1 MISDS
6 DVASIRSIDVGF
18 HGGTTSNAYS
28 TEHEAEVVVNLRR
41 NISSLQLDY
50 THLIDVY
57 RHQVAGHTD
66 HFMLRF
72 MERFILKPIL
82 KEHLFQREK
91 SFYEHVTRCCCC
103 NDDNITNIERVNQHC
118 DNYIGNEARNHLVT
132 PSLLSYLP
140 KYFQSVTTSFR
151 LSSSPLS
158 SSSSSSQLSSSSS
171 SSTIKEEIDELSYL
185 VLEDISHSYSRDHIS
200 IIDIKMGTQT
210 YEPTASIEKIVKET
224 SKFIHQRQLGFRIS
238 GMKVFNHRTK
248 QYLIKDKFFGRS
260 LEPSTVIYGLGLFFY
275 NGYTLCKEIISDVIQ
290 QLNGL
295 LVIMNEQVDYKFYCT
310 SLLIIYNAC
319 PDKATTTTTSIST
332 IMSSTSISNIIS
344 SPETMKLMGS
354 SSSLSS
360 SSYIRSINEEIC
372 DLIDARLLLM
382 NSKLQLT
389 ASMRHFLL
397 YGSCHSTSHAVTV
410 KLVDFA
416 HVIIN
421 DEGDRRKDEEFIHGL
436 MNLIKSLK
444 ELLSK
449 LDCSDDDDEKEE
461 GEEEDT
467 VRIILSLFQ

>member
-6 DVASIRSIDVGF
+6 DVASIRSIDVGCR
-18 HGGTTSNAYS
+18 GGTGATSNAYS

-41 NISSLQLDY
+41 SISSLQLDY

-66 HFMLRF
+66 HYMLRF

-118 DNYIGNEARNHLVT
+118 DNYIGNEARNHLVA

-151 LSSSPLS
+151 LSSSQLS
-158 SSSSSSQLSSSSS
+158 SLSSSS

-185 VLEDISHSYSRDHIS
+185 VLEDISHSYSRDHLS

-210 YEPTASIEKIVKET
+210 YEPTASIKKIIKET

-260 LEPSTVIYGLGLFFY
+260 LEPSTVMYGLGLFFY

-310 SLLIIYNAC
+310 SLLIVYNAC

-332 IMSSTSISNIIS
+332 IMSCI
-344 SPETMKLMGS
+344 PS
-354 SSSLSS
+354 SSSSS
-360 SSYIRSINEEIC
+360 SSSSSCIRSINEEVC
-372 DLIDARLLLM
+372 NLIDARLLLM

-397 YGSCHSTSHAVTV
+397 YGSCHSTSNAVTV

-421 DEGDRRKDEEFIHGL
+421 DECDRRKDEEFIHGL

-449 LDCSDDDDEKEE
+449 LDCTDDE
-461 GEEEDT
+461 EEENT

>member
-6 DVASIRSIDVGF
+6 DVASIRSIDVGCQ
-18 HGGTTSNAYS
+18 GGTTSNAYS

-41 NISSLQLDY
+41 SISSLQLDY

-66 HFMLRF
+66 HYMLRF

-151 LSSSPLS
+151 LSSSQLS
-158 SSSSSSQLSSSSS
+158 SSSSSS

-185 VLEDISHSYSRDHIS
+185 VLEDISHSYSRDHLS

-210 YEPTASIEKIVKET
+210 YEPTASIEKIIKET

-260 LEPSTVIYGLGLFFY
+260 LEPSTVMYGLGLFFY

-310 SLLIIYNAC
+310 SLLIVYNAC

-332 IMSSTSISNIIS
+332 IMSNTSISNIIS

-354 SSSLSS
+354 SPSSASSSPSLSS
-360 SSYIRSINEEIC
+360 SSCIRSIHEEIC

-397 YGSCHSTSHAVTV
+397 YGSCHSTSNAVTV

-421 DEGDRRKDEEFIHGL
+421 DECDRRKDEEFIHGL

-449 LDCSDDDDEKEE
+449 LDCSND
-461 GEEEDT
+461 EEEENT